1 MNKEELYNEICFV
14 LTDYKNSKNVS
25 KDLVINAFYNVLVDV
40 QKYFDFENKD
50 KTQINKHEFFY
61 DVLKTYENFL
71 NNNDVS
77 MFSSSLNETLI
88 QYRIDNN
95 LE

>member
-14 LTDYKNSKNVS
+14 LTDYENSKNVS

-50 KTQINKHEFFY
+50 EVQNAK
-61 DVLKTYENFL
+61 
-71 NNNDVS
+71 
-77 MFSSSLNETLI
+77 
-88 QYRIDNN
+88 
-95 LE
+95 

>member
-1 MNKEELYNEICFV
+1 MNKEELYNDICKL
-14 LTDYKNSKNVS
+14 LTTYEDMEECHRQM
-25 KDLVINAFYNVLVDV
+25 LVEDFYNILVDV

-50 KTQINKHEFFY
+50 KTQTNKHEFFY

-77 MFSSSLNETLI
+77 EFSTSLNETLI
-88 QYRIDNN
+88 QYQIDNN